1 MSSIASVS
9 ASTVNSASSAASGTV
24 QGAAAL
30 MVLRKSLDMQAAGA
44 VQLIQALPSPPP
56 LATSGTLGTQLNEV
70 A

>member
-9 ASTVNSASSAASGTV
+9 ASTVNSASSSVSGTV

-44 VQLIQALPSPPP
+44 VQLIQALPSPP